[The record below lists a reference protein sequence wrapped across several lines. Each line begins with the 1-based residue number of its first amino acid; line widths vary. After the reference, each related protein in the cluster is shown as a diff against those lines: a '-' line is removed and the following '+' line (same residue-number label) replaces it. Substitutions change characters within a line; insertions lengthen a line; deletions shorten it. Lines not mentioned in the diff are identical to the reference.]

1 VYVLETKIEQAVST
15 NQFDRVVANWIS
27 AYVGYPRI
35 AIRLWSGTEYYFGDG
50 TPVGTMEFHT
60 RRALLDLVVSL
71 RVGFGEGYSSGK
83 IDIHGD
89 ILEILNEFSWA
100 FARRGDRSYYLGK
113 LHSLLGAIRGNSL
126 SRSKDNVYSHYD
138 LGNDFYKMWLDEK
151 MVYTCAYYEQPDLTL
166 SEAQVAK
173 LDHVCRKLQL
183 QPGQEVIEAGCGWG
197 ALSLHMAEHY
207 GVNVKAYNISHE
219 QVSYA
224 REQATARGLN
234 DRVQFVEDDYR
245 TISEQC
251 DVFVSVGMLE
261 HVGRKS
267 FRELGGVINRCL
279 KPDGFGLIHSI
290 GRSHSTPSDP
300 WITKRIFPGGYIPT
314 LGEIA
319 SIFEPHKFSILDV
332 ENLRLHY
339 ARTCKEWL
347 SRFEAVSDQVRH
359 TYNDE
364 FVRAWRLYLAGSA
377 TGFQSGTLQLYQI
390 VFAPGGNNNV
400 PWSRDHLYT
409 PDRYSPNREAD

>member
-1 VYVLETKIEQAVST
+1 MYVLEANAKQTISS
-15 NQFDRVVANWIS
+15 NQVDRMVANGIC
-27 AYVGYPRI
+27 AFVGYPRI
-35 AIRLWSGTEYYFGDG
+35 TIRVWNGTEYYFGEG
-50 TPVGTMEFHT
+50 PSVGTMEFHN
-60 RRALLDLVVSL
+60 RRALLDLIISL
-71 RVGFGEGYSSGK
+71 RIGFGEGYSKGN

-89 ILEILNEFSWA
+89 LLEIFNEFSWA

-113 LHSLLGAIRGNSL
+113 LHSLLGSIRGNSL
-126 SRSKDNVYSHYD
+126 MRSKDNVHHHYD
-138 LGNDFYKMWLDEK
+138 LGNDFYKMWLDEH

-166 SEAQVAK
+166 AEAQIAK

-183 QPGQEVIEAGCGWG
+183 QPGQQVIEAGCGWG
-197 ALSLHMAEHY
+197 ALSLHMAEYY

-224 REQATARGLN
+224 REQAQARGLG
-234 DRVQFVEDDYR
+234 DRVEFVKDDYR

-261 HVGRKS
+261 HVGLKS
-267 FRELGGVINRCL
+267 FHELGGVINRCL

-300 WITKRIFPGGYIPT
+300 WITKRIFPGGYVPT
-314 LGEIA
+314 LGEMT

-339 ARTCKEWL
+339 ARTCREWL
-347 SRFEAVSDQVRH
+347 HNFEIVSDKVRDM
-359 TYNDE
+359 YGEE

-377 TGFQSGTLQLYQI
+377 TAFQSGTLQLYQI
-390 VFAPGGNNNV
+390 MFAPGGNNEV
-400 PWSRDHLYT
+400 PWSRDYL
-409 PDRYSPNREAD
+409 YSPNCEED